1 MRASTIF
8 PCDVKETYEALT
20 FKLPV
25 RVEAGGTNN
34 KQYYKYYGVKI

>member
-8 PCDVKETYEALT
+8 PCSVKVTPRALT
-20 FKLPV
+20 SLLPV

-34 KQYYKYYGVKI
+34 KQYYKYYGVEI